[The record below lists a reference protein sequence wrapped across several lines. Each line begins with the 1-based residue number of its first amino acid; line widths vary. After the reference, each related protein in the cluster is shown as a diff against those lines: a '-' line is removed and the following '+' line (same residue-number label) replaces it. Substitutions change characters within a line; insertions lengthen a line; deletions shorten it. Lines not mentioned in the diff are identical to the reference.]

1 MCKRKQSLVYL
12 WNYVT
17 KRNIALKKIQI
28 KQTVFNRIL
37 ADDLQK
43 VKYRDVAKTQ
53 RRL

>member
-1 MCKRKQSLVYL
+1 MIIIMEF
-12 WNYVT
+12 VT

-37 ADDLQK
+37 ADDSQK